1 MRARKRSEIS
11 ESLRRRLVSGLHLG
25 LLRPGDRLP
34 SVRELG
40 REFGA
45 HQRVILAAYRE
56 LERDGLVEFRPRSG
70 IYVAAT
76 AAPVLGMLPAMARR
90 MVEFLVE
97 GLSFGVSATEMPE
110 RMRRCI
116 ETLRL
121 RAVCVE
127 CNDDQIDSLCRQL
140 HTDYG
145 LTSTAVELHELD
157 TAEAEAEIRR
167 ADLIVTTSFHANDV
181 RRVAERAGKPWIAT
195 SLRADMVAEIAR
207 HLVQGPVYFV
217 GTDPRFA
224 QKTRDIFGA
233 MPSGHNVR
241 PVIVGQDDVL
251 LIPESAPAYVMARA
265 REKLGGLPLLARVPP
280 MERTFSA
287 DSAREILTFIVRA
300 NMAALASQLS
310 PGTLNATRT

>member
-1 MRARKRSEIS
+1 
-11 ESLRRRLVSGLHLG
+11 
-25 LLRPGDRLP
+25 
-34 SVRELG
+34 
-40 REFGA
+40 
-45 HQRVILAAYRE
+45 
-56 LERDGLVEFRPRSG
+56 
-70 IYVAAT
+70 
-76 AAPVLGMLPAMARR
+76 
-90 MVEFLVE
+90 VE

-157 TAEAEAEIRR
+157 TANAEAEIRR

-181 RRVAERAGKPWIAT
+181 RRVAERAGEPWIAI
-195 SLRADMVAEIAR
+195 SLRADMVADIAR
-207 HLVQGPVYFV
+207 HLVHGPVYFV

-224 QKTRDIFGA
+224 QKTRVIFGA
-233 MPSGHNVR
+233 MPSGDNVR

-251 LIPESAPAYVMARA
+251 LIPESAPTYVMPRA
-265 REKLGGLPLLARVPP
+265 REKLGGFPLLARVPP
-280 MERTFSA
+280 MDRTFSA
-287 DSAREILTFIVRA
+287 DSAREILTFSVRA
-300 NMAALASQLS
+300 NMAAVASQLS
-310 PGTLNATRT
+310 PGMLNATRT